1 MFSMRAGAAAFT
13 SGFVPATLNVS
24 LRAKFSRSELV
35 ARVTPTHA
43 CVCEY
48 PSFLD
53 ADAGRL
59 DPRTPFLGLGL
70 DVSAERL
77 RRRAADEQAEILE
90 PALHRRVGDCR
101 VHVGVDLRDD
111 LSRRLRRHEDRVPA
125 GHVEAGQ
132 AGLRD

>member
-13 SGFVPATLNVS
+13 PGLVPATLNVS
-24 LRAKFSRSELV
+24 LPKNSEALV
-35 ARVTPTHA
+35 ARVSRSRA
-43 CVCEY
+43 CVYEY

-59 DPRTPFLGLGL
+59 DHRTPFLGLGL